1 MRRWAGFAG
10 IAFVVLAFAAQLVQ
24 GDVPSTETSDA
35 TEQFARFYADEDNHS
50 RAAVSAVLGLVG
62 EFAFLWFVGGLWSTL
77 RTPTAT
83 TTPSIVLVLGGA
95 SSFVLGTLVHLV
107 DNVVGIILNF
117 SESGGYQPDPG
128 LALTLSALAGGIFLA
143 AMLAAGATTLAA
155 GLMIRQTGVFPRWLL
170 WVGVAITV
178 LSLTTIPLFAYVAAL
193 LLAVW
198 VVVVS
203 VGMIRRADPEP
214 GGATAPATLANPP
227 T

>member
-1 MRRWAGFAG
+1 MRRWAGIAG

-24 GDVPSTETSDA
+24 GDVPSTETGDA
-35 TEQFARFYADEDNHS
+35 TERFARFYADEDNYG
-50 RAAVSAVLGLVG
+50 RAALAAVLGLVG
-62 EFAFLWFVGGLWSTL
+62 QFAFLWFVGGLWSTL
-77 RTPTAT
+77 RTTTAT
-83 TTPSIVLVLGGA
+83 TTPSIVVALGGA
-95 SSFVLGTLVHLV
+95 SFFVLGTLEHLV

-143 AMLAAGATTLAA
+143 GMIAAGATTLAA
-155 GLMIRQTGVFPRWLL
+155 GLMIRQTAVFPRWLL

-178 LSLTTIPLFAYVAAL
+178 LSLTTIPLLSFIAAL

-198 VVVVS
+198 VVIVS
-203 VGMIRRADPEP
+203 AEMIRRAQPEP
-214 GGATAPATLANPP
+214 GEPAPPATPASPA